1 MQENFKKFSAGFCG
15 VAVIAGTLIISA
27 PVANAAP
34 FGTQTSST
42 SSTNIRVV
50 PVSPTFSDTS
60 LQYRIPAMTGVRY
73 LVNGVETG
81 IGTYTATASNP
92 VINVVAEALPGYEIS
107 DTVRSSW
114 SFTFTFAAVSVTPLS
129 PIFSDTSLQYRIPA
143 KTGVRYLVNGVETGI
158 GTYTA
163 TASNPII
170 NVVAEALPGYRI
182 PDTVQSNWTFAFT
195 FADIAVVPAAPTFSD
210 TSLKYTI
217 PATTGVKY
225 FVNGAEKAA
234 GTYPTAIANVS
245 VVAQAVQGYR
255 IPDTVRSTWNFT
267 FTFANAI
274 QDGDL
279 VAADSSGA
287 LWNYGKSGSVGRK
300 SLASSGWGNAN
311 QIVTADWNADG
322 IEDIITKW
330 NDGNLTVSYGTNSGT
345 LANPAIIGTGW
356 SSYEI
361 AVAHWTKLGI
371 PADKYPSV
379 IAKDSNGNLWQYH
392 NLNGAALDTRTLRGT
407 GWQNLQLNLL
417 DWDKDGS
424 IDILAKNTAG
434 ELVLYRTDNATGN
447 FKSEARP
454 VVGTGWSG
462 FETKAIAGYKGLGS
476 YGILAKD
483 TAGNLYY
490 YGTENSAWAN
500 RVLVGA
506 GWTAMKVSSS

>member
-1 MQENFKKFSAGFCG
+1 MQKNFKKFSAGLCG

-27 PVANAAP
+27 PVANATP
-34 FGTQTSST
+34 FGVQTGST

-50 PVSPTFSDTS
+50 PASPTFSDTS
-60 LQYRIPAMTGVRY
+60 LKYTIPSTTGVKY
-73 LVNGVETG
+73 LVNGVETAA
-81 IGTYTATASNP
+81 GTYTATSTNA

-107 DTVRSSW
+107 ETVRSSW
-114 SFTFTFAAVSVTPLS
+114 SFTFTFATVLVTP
-129 PIFSDTSLQYRIPA
+129 
-143 KTGVRYLVNGVETGI
+143 
-158 GTYTA
+158 
-163 TASNPII
+163 AS
-170 NVVAEALPGYRI
+170 
-182 PDTVQSNWTFAFT
+182 
-195 FADIAVVPAAPTFSD
+195 PTFSD
-210 TSLKYTI
+210 TSLRYTI

-225 FVNGAEKAA
+225 FVNGVEKAA

-300 SLASSGWGNAN
+300 SLASSGWGTAN